1 LRTQHSSWKCSVDS
15 RNRWVVLL
23 SLGQS
28 ALVLIHASTIISK
41 RKTDRQT
48 ERERVVLVLLNI
60 KDHKDIDTTIV
71 LMDLHVAV
79 RDGLAHRVVCQ
90 SSGHLHHHHR
100 NDDDQDNQR
109 TNNHHTL
116 TSVPCG
122 CLVRAW
128 NSSPFL

>member
-1 LRTQHSSWKCSVDS
+1 
-15 RNRWVVLL
+15 
-23 SLGQS
+23 
-28 ALVLIHASTIISK
+28 
-41 RKTDRQT
+41 
-48 ERERVVLVLLNI
+48 VLLNI

-90 SSGHLHHHHR
+90 SSGHLHHYHR